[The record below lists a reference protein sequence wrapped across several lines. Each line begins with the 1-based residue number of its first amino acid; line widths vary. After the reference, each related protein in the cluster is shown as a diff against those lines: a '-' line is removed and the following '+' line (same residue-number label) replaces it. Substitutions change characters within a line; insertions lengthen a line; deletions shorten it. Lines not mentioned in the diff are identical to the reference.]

1 MSKHVFRFF
10 ASRTAGTQ
18 WTLDAEDAHHALKV
32 LRLPAG
38 ETVEATDG
46 KGTLIRGTLLPTG
59 KESADVA
66 NVAIIKSDDPGPD
79 SGISHRVQ
87 LELAVGALKPGD
99 LDDVIPALVE
109 LGVDRISVFI
119 TEETGKNRIADKSVE
134 RWNRI
139 IRTASKQSKRLWLPE
154 LATFDSINAWLEGLP
169 KASEIPGDLARW
181 IFTEPDL
188 VDDHHA
194 DDDGTEK
201 TKIQSGFQAVL
212 DFSARTDGKAA
223 RCPMTLT
230 GLVGSER
237 GFSANEVQAALNQ
250 GFLPVSLGAHVL
262 RARTAAIAAATML
275 AMAGPAGQ

>member
-10 ASRTAGTQ
+10 ASPTSAIQ

-46 KGTLIRGTLLPTG
+46 KGNLIRGTLLPTG
-59 KESADVA
+59 KESADITNISIIHTTHTAEPVA
-66 NVAIIKSDDPGPD
+66 GSDT
-79 SGISHRVQ
+79 ISRIQ

-139 IRTASKQSKRLWLPE
+139 IRTATKQSKRLWLPE
-154 LATFDSINAWLEGLP
+154 LATYDSINDWLDGLP
-169 KASEIPGDLARW
+169 KPSEILTDNARW
-181 IFTEPDL
+181 MFAEPEPDHGP
-188 VDDHHA
+188 D
-194 DDDGTEK
+194 TEDRK
-201 TKIQSGFQAVL
+201 TKSGFHAIQG
-212 DFSARTDGKAA
+212 FSIRGDGKSADW
-223 RCPMTLT
+223 PLMLT

-237 GFSANEVQAALNQ
+237 GFSAKEVQAVLEQ
-250 GFLPVSLGAHVL
+250 GFMPVSLGAHVL

-275 AMAGPAGQ
+275 AMAGHAGQ

>member
-10 ASRTAGTQ
+10 ASPNSAIQ

-38 ETVEATDG
+38 EPVEATDG

-59 KESADVA
+59 KESADITNIVLIHTAEPVA
-66 NVAIIKSDDPGPD
+66 GSDT
-79 SGISHRVQ
+79 ISRIQ

-139 IRTASKQSKRLWLPE
+139 IRTATKQSKRLWLPE
-154 LATFDSINAWLEGLP
+154 LATFDSINGWLESLP
-169 KASEIPGDLARW
+169 KPSEIRADNVRW
-181 IFTEPDL
+181 MFAEPEPDHGS
-188 VDDHHA
+188 DTDA
-194 DDDGTEK
+194 ENTK
-201 TKIQSGFQAVL
+201 TKSGFHAVQG
-212 DFSARTDGKAA
+212 FSIRGDGKSAD
-223 RCPMTLT
+223 RPLMLT

-237 GFSANEVQAALNQ
+237 GFSAKEVQAVLEQ
-250 GFLPVSLGAHVL
+250 GFMPVSLGAHVL

-275 AMAGPAGQ
+275 AMAGHAGQ

>member
-10 ASRTAGTQ
+10 ASPTSDTQ
-18 WTLDAEDAHHALKV
+18 WTLDDEDAHHALKV

-59 KESADVA
+59 KESADITNIVLIHTAKPVA
-66 NVAIIKSDDPGPD
+66 GSDTF
-79 SGISHRVQ
+79 SRIQ
-87 LELAVGALKPGD
+87 LELAVGALKPGN

-139 IRTASKQSKRLWLPE
+139 IRTATKQSKRLWLPE
-154 LATFDSINAWLEGLP
+154 LATFDSINGWLESLP
-169 KASEIPGDLARW
+169 KPSEIATDNARW
-181 IFTEPDL
+181 MFAEPEPDRET
-188 VDDHHA
+188 D
-194 DDDGTEK
+194 TENTK
-201 TKIQSGFQAVL
+201 TKSGFHAVQG
-212 DFSARTDGKAA
+212 FSIRGDGKSAD
-223 RCPMTLT
+223 RPLMLT

-237 GFSANEVQAALNQ
+237 GFSAKEVQAVLEQ
-250 GFLPVSLGAHVL
+250 GFMPVSLGAHVL

-275 AMAGPAGQ
+275 AMAGHAGQ